1 MIYLYNLVYCDLRH
15 FYGASLYLYYLIY
28 QANIKANKKK

>member
-15 FYGASLYLYYLIY
+15 FYSVSLYLYYLIY